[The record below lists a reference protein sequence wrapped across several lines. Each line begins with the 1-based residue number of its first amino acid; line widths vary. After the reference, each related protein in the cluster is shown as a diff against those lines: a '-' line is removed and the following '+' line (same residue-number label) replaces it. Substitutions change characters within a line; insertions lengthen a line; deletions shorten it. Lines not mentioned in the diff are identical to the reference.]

1 MGCVGIVGG
10 VGIVVA
16 DCCKGWHQVLV
27 LVLLGVV
34 CAPSTPC
41 TPPQGGGGGPPLH
54 ATNAGLLVAPQQ
66 AHLQHE
72 TE

>member
-27 LVLLGVV
+27 LVLLGWCVLPAHHAHHHRV
-34 CAPSTPC
+34 GVGAT
-41 TPPQGGGGGPPLH
+41 TAFHPLQV
-54 ATNAGLLVAPQQ
+54 NYVGWCWW
-66 AHLQHE
+66 
-72 TE
+72 